1 MPARDPWQTRP
12 KTRVVL
18 AASARTPVCFRAVR
32 ALTRG
37 GVLTRAQSI
46 SRNCRICA
54 RFPRVG
60 QRHPPCP
67 STGRGSDRPRQPAA
81 RTSSFDRVW
90 RWPTSG
96 EWRSCRSARDGGTPG
111 ENERRGNAPAR
122 WASPANVWMIASAN
136 RGRASDAAAASVVSK
151 KHRPA
156 RWDTSHHGYRRKYR
170 GHGCAPRAYGAE
182 LVGELAQDEDET
194 AQLVDQPLSPTALGS
209 PKHRAAAYP

>member
-1 MPARDPWQTRP
+1 MIERGESPVRRPTRIDPPTWCHGRVTLHNAWESSGSNSLTPRRDPWQTRP

-46 SRNCRICA
+46 SRNYRICA

-67 STGRGSDRPRQPAA
+67 STGRGSDRPRQAAA

-90 RWPTSG
+90 RWLTSG

-111 ENERRGNAPAR
+111 ESGAR
-122 WASPANVWMIASAN
+122 H
-136 RGRASDAAAASVVSK
+136 GEGQAAARSNRVGSTGPFHSPFASCGAGHTVHK
-151 KHRPA
+151 
-156 RWDTSHHGYRRKYR
+156 RK
-170 GHGCAPRAYGAE
+170 
-182 LVGELAQDEDET
+182 T
-194 AQLVDQPLSPTALGS
+194 
-209 PKHRAAAYP
+209 

>member
-1 MPARDPWQTRP
+1 MNVRAALLNRHTDRHAPGKATAMPARDPWQTCP

-18 AASARTPVCFRAVR
+18 AASACTPVCFCAVR

-46 SRNCRICA
+46 SRNYRICA

-67 STGRGSDRPRQPAA
+67 FTGRGSDRPRQPAA

-90 RWPTSG
+90 RWPTSA

-111 ENERRGNAPAR
+111 ESGERHGDGKQLP
-122 WASPANVWMIASAN
+122 
-136 RGRASDAAAASVVSK
+136 GASVSDRQDRFIRHPQVM
-151 KHRPA
+151 
-156 RWDTSHHGYRRKYR
+156 
-170 GHGCAPRAYGAE
+170 
-182 LVGELAQDEDET
+182 AQAT
-194 AQLVDQPLSPTALGS
+194 P
-209 PKHRAAAYP
+209 